1 MVTVGWT
8 VVVKCAP
15 RISLAGSARAK
26 ANAKTVYAN
35 ACPDLAGTLVM
46 YTTVK
51 LLPMVRPAGVMDF
64 ATKKE
69 PVSAMLAGLM
79 QLARLAFV
87 IWESAIKYAVAEVYV
102 KRLLASVMMNSLVVS
117 VI

>member
-1 MVTVGWT
+1 MGWT
-8 VVVKCAP
+8 VVVKCAL
-15 RISLAGSARAK
+15 RISLAGSARVK

-46 YTTVK
+46 YTTAK
-51 LLPMVRPAGVMDF
+51 LLPMVKPAGVMDF

-87 IWESAIKYAVAEVYV
+87 LWESAIKYAVAEVYV
-102 KRLLASVMMNSLVVS
+102 KRLLASVMMNSLVVR
-117 VI
+117 VN

>member
-35 ACPDLAGTLVM
+35 ACPDLGTLVM
-46 YTTVK
+46 YTTAK
-51 LLPMVRPAGVMDF
+51 LLPMVKPAGVMDF

-87 IWESAIKYAVAEVYV
+87 LWESAIKYAVAEVYV
-102 KRLLASVMMNSLVVS
+102 KRLLASVMMILW
-117 VI
+117 

>member
-8 VVVKCAP
+8 VVVKCAL

-51 LLPMVRPAGVMDF
+51 LLPMARPAGVMDF

-69 PVSAMLAGLM
+69 PVFAMPAGLM

-87 IWESAIKYAVAEVYV
+87 LWESGTKYAVVEVYA
-102 KRLLASVMMNSLVVS
+102 KRLPAFVMMNSLVVR
-117 VI
+117 VN